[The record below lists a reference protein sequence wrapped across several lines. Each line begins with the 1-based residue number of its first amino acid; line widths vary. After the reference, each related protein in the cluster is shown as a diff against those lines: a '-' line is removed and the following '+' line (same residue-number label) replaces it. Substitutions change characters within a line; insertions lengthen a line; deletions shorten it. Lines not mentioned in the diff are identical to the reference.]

1 MVRTVEQNSISF
13 NEQVYV
19 DEIIVMNLIAN
30 IEINDPEKMS
40 YSPIISNLNEYGKN
54 RDEFD
59 KIRKEFEDKIF
70 AKQEELIN
78 ELNI

>member
-1 MVRTVEQNSISF
+1 MVRIIEQNSISF

>member
-19 DEIIVMNLIAN
+19 DEIMVMNLIAN
-30 IEINDPEKMS
+30 IQINDPEKMS